1 MSPRSSKSWVIPIFF
16 PRIPTT
22 DIGASF
28 PHHAGLNGSA
38 LPGLTLLRFE
48 N

>member
-1 MSPRSSKSWVIPIFF
+1 MSPLSSKTWVMPIFL

-28 PHHAGLNGSA
+28 PHHAG
-38 LPGLTLLRFE
+38 
-48 N
+48 